1 MMTTKERRD
10 TYSMED
16 QEQRRGPIATNPIHI
31 AREEDLTKLPPELAD
46 VDFGRPIAWGKHR
59 PYPPSSSD
67 GGGENAD
74 GSPGESP
81 ALPLVPEGTPP
92 TFRPPHEA
100 LDFHIHATSG
110 RARCATVHL
119 PHGPVSTPVFMPGRT

>member
-1 MMTTKERRD
+1 
-10 TYSMED
+10 MED

-31 AREEDLTKLPPELAD
+31 AREEDLTKLPSELAD
-46 VDFGRPIAWGKHR
+46 VDFGRPISWGKHR
-59 PYPPSSSD
+59 PYPPV
-67 GGGENAD
+67 D
-74 GSPGESP
+74 GSESAVSP